1 MKFDKNMRKIA
12 KKRQIHATLWPHNF
26 FIIGFREESFG
37 ERIVHD

>member
-12 KKRQIHATLWPHNF
+12 KKRDIHATSWLHNF
-26 FIIGFREESFG
+26 FIIGFQAESFG